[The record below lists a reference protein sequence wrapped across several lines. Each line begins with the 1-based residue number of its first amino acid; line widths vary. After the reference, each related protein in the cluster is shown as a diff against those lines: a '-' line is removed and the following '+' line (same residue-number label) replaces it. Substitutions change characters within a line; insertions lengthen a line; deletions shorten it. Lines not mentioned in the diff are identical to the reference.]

1 MAVRA
6 VVLVCLILLVLP
18 VFSDGPPGAKNAD
31 PNPEFFFTRVMYT
44 DYRGRGPRTAFR
56 APISSTATAWVT
68 SCHAITA
75 PG

>member
-6 VVLVCLILLVLP
+6 VVLVCLILIVLP

-44 DYRGRGPRTAFR
+44 DTRGRGPRIGM
-56 APISSTATAWVT
+56 PSTDFEHGHSLGDRLARSYGA
-68 SCHAITA
+68 
-75 PG
+75 

>member
-6 VVLVCLILLVLP
+6 VVLVCLILIVLP

-44 DYRGRGPRTAFR
+44 DYTRERPPHRCSEHRFRTR
-56 APISSTATAWVT
+56 PQ
-68 SCHAITA
+68 